1 MLDLGDDL
9 EAMAREV
16 VDAGF
21 QVHLELGPGL
31 LERIYETALV
41 YELEAK
47 GLRVERQVMVPLCY
61 KGILLQD
68 PLRLDL
74 LVEGSIILEV
84 KAVDVILALH
94 KAQLLSYL
102 KLSGRRLGFLMNFNV
117 PTYKEGLHRLVR

>member
-1 MLDLGDDL
+1 MLDLGDDI
-9 EAMAREV
+9 EAVAREV

-21 QVHLELGPGL
+21 RVHLELGPGL
-31 LERIYETALV
+31 LDRIYETALV

>member
-1 MLDLGDDL
+1 MLDLGDDI
-9 EAMAREV
+9 EAVAREV

-21 QVHLELGPGL
+21 RVHLELGPGL

-84 KAVDVILALH
+84 MAVDVILALH

>member
-1 MLDLGDDL
+1 MLDLGDDI
-9 EAMAREV
+9 EAVAREV

-21 QVHLELGPGL
+21 RVHLELGPGL